1 VGDPVKPQ
9 AASQA
14 APASNTDAASALLQE
29 VRQLITARLG
39 AGQYG
44 LEPMLD
50 KLGQTL
56 VRLNPGPGDAR
67 LSPEEQE
74 KARASFAGMVD
85 TLEDVLEA
93 LHRSGRA
100 GNVLGWGGR

>member
-1 VGDPVKPQ
+1 MKPQ
-9 AASQA
+9 AAAAQAPAALDA
-14 APASNTDAASALLQE
+14 APALLQE
-29 VRQLITARLG
+29 VRKTLAARLG
-39 AGQYG
+39 VGRYG

-50 KLGQTL
+50 ELGQTL
-56 VRLNPGPGDAR
+56 ARLMPGPGDAR

-74 KARASFAGMVD
+74 KARASFAGTVD

-100 GNVLGWGGR
+100 GHVLGWGER

>member
-1 VGDPVKPQ
+1 MKPQ
-9 AASQA
+9 AAPQTPPAPLIDA
-14 APASNTDAASALLQE
+14 APALLQE
-29 VRQLITARLG
+29 VRRLIAARLG
-39 AGQYG
+39 VGTFG

-50 KLGQTL
+50 ELGQTL
-56 VRLNPGPGDAR
+56 ARLMPGPGDAR

-100 GNVLGWGGR
+100 GRVLGWGER